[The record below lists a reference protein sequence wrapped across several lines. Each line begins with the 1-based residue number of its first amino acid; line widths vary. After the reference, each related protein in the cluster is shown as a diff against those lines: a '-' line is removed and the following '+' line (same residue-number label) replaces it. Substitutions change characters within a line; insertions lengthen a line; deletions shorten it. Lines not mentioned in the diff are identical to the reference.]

1 MEVILK
7 MVVVVPLMFFNET
20 SKIDFGKNGKP
31 IKLDQPVPFLM
42 LGWWLS
48 SARQK
53 LSQLKSHVTPY
64 KFNSS
69 HWLKLQHSDWKANLV
84 KDFFLTNN
92 FSTNESTLIYKG
104 SHDF

>member
-7 MVVVVPLMFFNET
+7 MVVPLMFFNET

-53 LSQLKSHVTPY
+53 LS
-64 KFNSS
+64 
-69 HWLKLQHSDWKANLV
+69 
-84 KDFFLTNN
+84 
-92 FSTNESTLIYKG
+92 
-104 SHDF
+104 

>member
-84 KDFFLTNN
+84 KDFF
-92 FSTNESTLIYKG
+92 
-104 SHDF
+104 